1 MYVTGVLINREV
13 LALIYRFMLHLSVQ
27 SCGKDGHAAGSCS
40 DDVCGLERTLQY
52 PTHEDQHGAEH
63 FPHLSDIMFKEIK
76 SLFYIYTCNV
86 ISLLQGYASPSALPK
101 SRVQT
106 DVALPPLKKL
116 APAESVAKERLFVIF
131 NPSPPPVD
139 VLEDVFW

>member
-1 MYVTGVLINREV
+1 MERTRPGTDTALPLSYSVLLWKYLSVRGSVIYGHHVYVTGVLISSEV
-13 LALIYRFMLHLSVQ
+13 LVLSYWFMLHLSVQ

-76 SLFYIYTCNV
+76 RS
-86 ISLLQGYASPSALPK
+86 
-101 SRVQT
+101 
-106 DVALPPLKKL
+106 
-116 APAESVAKERLFVIF
+116 
-131 NPSPPPVD
+131 
-139 VLEDVFW
+139 